1 MIFVDASAAVAII
14 ARESDADA
22 IAAKLQ
28 AAPEAWTS
36 ALAHYESVTGLARAL
51 KLTVGEA
58 SLLVGELA
66 ERFAFDWLAIDSG
79 IAAAAIEAF
88 ARYGR
93 GRHRANLNMGDCF
106 AYACAKTLNAALL
119 CKGDDFRHTDVRLA

>member
-14 ARESDADA
+14 AQEPDAA
-22 IAAKLQ
+22 ELAAKLQ
-28 AAPEAWTS
+28 GAPEAWTS

-58 SLLVGELA
+58 SLLVGELG

-79 IAAAAIEAF
+79 IAQAAVEAF
-88 ARYGR
+88 ARYGK

-106 AYACAKTLNAALL
+106 AYACARTLDAALL
-119 CKGDDFRHTDVRLA
+119 CKGDDFLHTDIRLA

>member
-66 ERFAFDWLAIDSG
+66 ERSAFGWLAIDSG